1 MLGNR
6 ASRGLM
12 AGFPPICSVEFM
24 SIRKLTAF
32 AAVPVLAVSLAACGD
47 TDDTTSATHGAAET
61 SVAEE
66 VATESAPETVAES
79 TFPGTDG
86 ETDDQIVAAQHDLP
100 REVSDYTAE
109 AKSDMGEESVTPG
122 EVERVLAAA
131 NNKEAGVDIEW
142 DDDGY
147 WEITFGGIDID
158 VDPYGLVLDVD
169 RDD

>member
-1 MLGNR
+1 
-6 ASRGLM
+6 
-12 AGFPPICSVEFM
+12 
-24 SIRKLTAF
+24 
-32 AAVPVLAVSLAACGD
+32 
-47 TDDTTSATHGAAET
+47 
-61 SVAEE
+61 
-66 VATESAPETVAES
+66 
-79 TFPGTDG
+79 
-86 ETDDQIVAAQHDLP
+86 
-100 REVSDYTAE
+100 
-109 AKSDMGEESVTPG
+109 MGEESVTPG